1 MDIIKIIGIGLI
13 SLIIIIIVKQ
23 YRPEFVIYVSIIAG
37 AIILMLIMDKVSSII
52 NLLTALS
59 NKTVV
64 NNEFLTLLIKITG
77 IAFLTE
83 FSVSLC
89 KDSGETAIA
98 NKIDIGG
105 KVIII
110 SMSIPII
117 ASLLETIIKILLL
130 LIIICIQTISLAQ
143 TETIEQSEI
152 LESQQK
158 TLNISSFIEE
168 AKKYSSNV
176 YKDIDFNGLFNSA
189 ITGNINNKTIIN
201 NILKILGKE
210 IVGSVAVI
218 GSIILIIIIHSIFK
232 SLSEGLEN
240 KTISQITYYIQYILI
255 VTLIMTNF
263 SNILIMIK
271 ESIQNLVGFMNN
283 LIPILITLMLTTG
296 NIVSANLMQPI
307 ILFIITFIGNFI
319 TTIIIPLVL
328 IATALGIISKISDK
342 IQIDKLSKFLKSS
355 VVWILGVILTIFV
368 GLISVEGSLSSSVD
382 GITAKTTKAAVSSF
396 IPVVGKI
403 LRRCSRYSNRL

>member
-1 MDIIKIIGIGLI
+1 MK
-13 SLIIIIIVKQ
+13 
-23 YRPEFVIYVSIIAG
+23 
-37 AIILMLIMDKVSSII
+37 
-52 NLLTALS
+52 
-59 NKTVV
+59 
-64 NNEFLTLLIKITG
+64 
-77 IAFLTE
+77 
-83 FSVSLC
+83 
-89 KDSGETAIA
+89 
-98 NKIDIGG
+98 
-105 KVIII
+105 
-110 SMSIPII
+110 
-117 ASLLETIIKILLL
+117 IKILLL
-130 LIIICIQTISLAQ
+130 LIIICIPTISLAQ

-201 NILKILGKE
+201 DILKILGKE

-296 NIVSANLMQPI
+296 NIVSANLIQPI

>member
-1 MDIIKIIGIGLI
+1 MK
-13 SLIIIIIVKQ
+13 
-23 YRPEFVIYVSIIAG
+23 
-37 AIILMLIMDKVSSII
+37 
-52 NLLTALS
+52 
-59 NKTVV
+59 
-64 NNEFLTLLIKITG
+64 
-77 IAFLTE
+77 
-83 FSVSLC
+83 
-89 KDSGETAIA
+89 
-98 NKIDIGG
+98 
-105 KVIII
+105 
-110 SMSIPII
+110 
-117 ASLLETIIKILLL
+117 IKILLL

-176 YKDIDFNGLFNSA
+176 YKDIDFNELFNSA

-201 NILKILGKE
+201 DILKILGKE

-296 NIVSANLMQPI
+296 NIVSANLIQPI

>member
-1 MDIIKIIGIGLI
+1 MK
-13 SLIIIIIVKQ
+13 
-23 YRPEFVIYVSIIAG
+23 
-37 AIILMLIMDKVSSII
+37 
-52 NLLTALS
+52 
-59 NKTVV
+59 
-64 NNEFLTLLIKITG
+64 
-77 IAFLTE
+77 
-83 FSVSLC
+83 
-89 KDSGETAIA
+89 
-98 NKIDIGG
+98 
-105 KVIII
+105 
-110 SMSIPII
+110 
-117 ASLLETIIKILLL
+117 IKILLL
-130 LIIICIQTISLAQ
+130 LIIICIPTISLAQ

-176 YKDIDFNGLFNSA
+176 YKDIDFNELFNSA

-201 NILKILGKE
+201 DILKILGKE

-342 IQIDKLSKFLKSS
+342 IQIDKLSKFLKSGI
-355 VVWILGVILTIFV
+355 VWFLGIILTVFV
-368 GLISVEGSLSSSVD
+368 GVVSLEGTISSSVD

>member
-1 MDIIKIIGIGLI
+1 MK
-13 SLIIIIIVKQ
+13 
-23 YRPEFVIYVSIIAG
+23 
-37 AIILMLIMDKVSSII
+37 
-52 NLLTALS
+52 
-59 NKTVV
+59 
-64 NNEFLTLLIKITG
+64 
-77 IAFLTE
+77 
-83 FSVSLC
+83 
-89 KDSGETAIA
+89 
-98 NKIDIGG
+98 
-105 KVIII
+105 
-110 SMSIPII
+110 
-117 ASLLETIIKILLL
+117 IKILLL
-130 LIIICIQTISLAQ
+130 LIIICIPTISLAQ

-152 LESQQK
+152 LESQQE

-168 AKKYSSNV
+168 AKKYSANV
-176 YKDIDFNGLFNSA
+176 YKDIDFNELFNLA

-201 NILKILGKE
+201 NILKILDKE

-296 NIVSANLMQPI
+296 NIVSANLIQPI

-342 IQIDKLSKFLKSS
+342 IQIDKLSKFLKLS

>member
-1 MDIIKIIGIGLI
+1 MK
-13 SLIIIIIVKQ
+13 
-23 YRPEFVIYVSIIAG
+23 
-37 AIILMLIMDKVSSII
+37 
-52 NLLTALS
+52 
-59 NKTVV
+59 
-64 NNEFLTLLIKITG
+64 
-77 IAFLTE
+77 
-83 FSVSLC
+83 
-89 KDSGETAIA
+89 
-98 NKIDIGG
+98 
-105 KVIII
+105 
-110 SMSIPII
+110 
-117 ASLLETIIKILLL
+117 IKILLL

-201 NILKILGKE
+201 DILKILGKE

>member
-1 MDIIKIIGIGLI
+1 MK
-13 SLIIIIIVKQ
+13 
-23 YRPEFVIYVSIIAG
+23 
-37 AIILMLIMDKVSSII
+37 
-52 NLLTALS
+52 
-59 NKTVV
+59 
-64 NNEFLTLLIKITG
+64 
-77 IAFLTE
+77 
-83 FSVSLC
+83 
-89 KDSGETAIA
+89 
-98 NKIDIGG
+98 
-105 KVIII
+105 
-110 SMSIPII
+110 
-117 ASLLETIIKILLL
+117 IKILLL

-152 LESQQK
+152 LESQQE

-168 AKKYSSNV
+168 AKKYSANV
-176 YKDIDFNGLFNSA
+176 YKDIDFNELFNSA

-201 NILKILGKE
+201 DILKILGKE

-296 NIVSANLMQPI
+296 NIVSANLIQPI

>member
-1 MDIIKIIGIGLI
+1 M
-13 SLIIIIIVKQ
+13 
-23 YRPEFVIYVSIIAG
+23 F
-37 AIILMLIMDKVSSII
+37 
-52 NLLTALS
+52 NL
-59 NKTVV
+59 
-64 NNEFLTLLIKITG
+64 
-77 IAFLTE
+77 
-83 FSVSLC
+83 
-89 KDSGETAIA
+89 
-98 NKIDIGG
+98 
-105 KVIII
+105 
-110 SMSIPII
+110 
-117 ASLLETIIKILLL
+117 
-130 LIIICIQTISLAQ
+130 
-143 TETIEQSEI
+143 
-152 LESQQK
+152 
-158 TLNISSFIEE
+158 
-168 AKKYSSNV
+168 
-176 YKDIDFNGLFNSA
+176 A

>member
-1 MDIIKIIGIGLI
+1 MK
-13 SLIIIIIVKQ
+13 
-23 YRPEFVIYVSIIAG
+23 
-37 AIILMLIMDKVSSII
+37 
-52 NLLTALS
+52 
-59 NKTVV
+59 
-64 NNEFLTLLIKITG
+64 
-77 IAFLTE
+77 
-83 FSVSLC
+83 
-89 KDSGETAIA
+89 
-98 NKIDIGG
+98 
-105 KVIII
+105 
-110 SMSIPII
+110 
-117 ASLLETIIKILLL
+117 IKILLL
-130 LIIICIQTISLAQ
+130 LIIICIQTIKKTQ

-152 LESQQK
+152 LESQQE

-168 AKKYSSNV
+168 AKKYSANV
-176 YKDIDFNGLFNSA
+176 YKDIDFNELFNLA

-296 NIVSANLMQPI
+296 NIVSANLIQPI

>member
-1 MDIIKIIGIGLI
+1 MK
-13 SLIIIIIVKQ
+13 
-23 YRPEFVIYVSIIAG
+23 
-37 AIILMLIMDKVSSII
+37 
-52 NLLTALS
+52 
-59 NKTVV
+59 
-64 NNEFLTLLIKITG
+64 
-77 IAFLTE
+77 
-83 FSVSLC
+83 
-89 KDSGETAIA
+89 
-98 NKIDIGG
+98 
-105 KVIII
+105 
-110 SMSIPII
+110 
-117 ASLLETIIKILLL
+117 IKILLL

-152 LESQQK
+152 LESQQE

-168 AKKYSSNV
+168 AKKYSANV
-176 YKDIDFNGLFNSA
+176 YKDIDFNELFNLA

-218 GSIILIIIIHSIFK
+218 GSIILIIIINSIFK

>member
-1 MDIIKIIGIGLI
+1 MK
-13 SLIIIIIVKQ
+13 
-23 YRPEFVIYVSIIAG
+23 
-37 AIILMLIMDKVSSII
+37 
-52 NLLTALS
+52 
-59 NKTVV
+59 
-64 NNEFLTLLIKITG
+64 
-77 IAFLTE
+77 
-83 FSVSLC
+83 
-89 KDSGETAIA
+89 
-98 NKIDIGG
+98 
-105 KVIII
+105 
-110 SMSIPII
+110 
-117 ASLLETIIKILLL
+117 IKILLL

-176 YKDIDFNGLFNSA
+176 YKDIDFNELFNSA

-201 NILKILGKE
+201 DILKILGKE

>member
-1 MDIIKIIGIGLI
+1 MK
-13 SLIIIIIVKQ
+13 
-23 YRPEFVIYVSIIAG
+23 
-37 AIILMLIMDKVSSII
+37 
-52 NLLTALS
+52 
-59 NKTVV
+59 
-64 NNEFLTLLIKITG
+64 
-77 IAFLTE
+77 
-83 FSVSLC
+83 
-89 KDSGETAIA
+89 
-98 NKIDIGG
+98 
-105 KVIII
+105 
-110 SMSIPII
+110 
-117 ASLLETIIKILLL
+117 IKILLL
-130 LIIICIQTISLAQ
+130 LIIICIPTISLAQ

-176 YKDIDFNGLFNSA
+176 YKDIDFNELFNLA

-232 SLSEGLEN
+232 SLSEGSEN

>member
-1 MDIIKIIGIGLI
+1 MK
-13 SLIIIIIVKQ
+13 
-23 YRPEFVIYVSIIAG
+23 
-37 AIILMLIMDKVSSII
+37 
-52 NLLTALS
+52 
-59 NKTVV
+59 
-64 NNEFLTLLIKITG
+64 
-77 IAFLTE
+77 
-83 FSVSLC
+83 
-89 KDSGETAIA
+89 
-98 NKIDIGG
+98 
-105 KVIII
+105 
-110 SMSIPII
+110 
-117 ASLLETIIKILLL
+117 IKILLL
-130 LIIICIQTISLAQ
+130 LIIICIPTISLAQ

-168 AKKYSSNV
+168 AKKYSANV
-176 YKDIDFNGLFNSA
+176 YKDIDFNELFNSA

-201 NILKILGKE
+201 DILKILGKE

>member
-1 MDIIKIIGIGLI
+1 MK
-13 SLIIIIIVKQ
+13 
-23 YRPEFVIYVSIIAG
+23 
-37 AIILMLIMDKVSSII
+37 
-52 NLLTALS
+52 
-59 NKTVV
+59 
-64 NNEFLTLLIKITG
+64 
-77 IAFLTE
+77 
-83 FSVSLC
+83 
-89 KDSGETAIA
+89 
-98 NKIDIGG
+98 
-105 KVIII
+105 
-110 SMSIPII
+110 
-117 ASLLETIIKILLL
+117 IKILLL
-130 LIIICIQTISLAQ
+130 LIIICIPTISLAQ

-168 AKKYSSNV
+168 AKKYSANV
-176 YKDIDFNGLFNSA
+176 YKDIDFNELFNLA
-189 ITGNINNKTIIN
+189 ITGNINNKTILN

-296 NIVSANLMQPI
+296 NIVSANLIQPI

>member
-1 MDIIKIIGIGLI
+1 MK
-13 SLIIIIIVKQ
+13 
-23 YRPEFVIYVSIIAG
+23 
-37 AIILMLIMDKVSSII
+37 
-52 NLLTALS
+52 
-59 NKTVV
+59 
-64 NNEFLTLLIKITG
+64 
-77 IAFLTE
+77 
-83 FSVSLC
+83 
-89 KDSGETAIA
+89 
-98 NKIDIGG
+98 
-105 KVIII
+105 
-110 SMSIPII
+110 
-117 ASLLETIIKILLL
+117 IKILLL

-176 YKDIDFNGLFNSA
+176 YKDIDFNELFNLA

>member
-1 MDIIKIIGIGLI
+1 MK
-13 SLIIIIIVKQ
+13 
-23 YRPEFVIYVSIIAG
+23 
-37 AIILMLIMDKVSSII
+37 
-52 NLLTALS
+52 
-59 NKTVV
+59 
-64 NNEFLTLLIKITG
+64 
-77 IAFLTE
+77 
-83 FSVSLC
+83 
-89 KDSGETAIA
+89 
-98 NKIDIGG
+98 
-105 KVIII
+105 
-110 SMSIPII
+110 
-117 ASLLETIIKILLL
+117 IKILLL

-168 AKKYSSNV
+168 AKKYSANV
-176 YKDIDFNGLFNSA
+176 YKDIDFNELFNLA

>member
-1 MDIIKIIGIGLI
+1 MK
-13 SLIIIIIVKQ
+13 
-23 YRPEFVIYVSIIAG
+23 
-37 AIILMLIMDKVSSII
+37 
-52 NLLTALS
+52 
-59 NKTVV
+59 
-64 NNEFLTLLIKITG
+64 
-77 IAFLTE
+77 
-83 FSVSLC
+83 
-89 KDSGETAIA
+89 
-98 NKIDIGG
+98 
-105 KVIII
+105 
-110 SMSIPII
+110 
-117 ASLLETIIKILLL
+117 IKILLL

-152 LESQQK
+152 LESQQE

-176 YKDIDFNGLFNSA
+176 YKDIDFNELFNLA

-201 NILKILGKE
+201 DILKILGKE

-296 NIVSANLMQPI
+296 NIVSANLIQPI

>member
-1 MDIIKIIGIGLI
+1 MK
-13 SLIIIIIVKQ
+13 
-23 YRPEFVIYVSIIAG
+23 
-37 AIILMLIMDKVSSII
+37 
-52 NLLTALS
+52 
-59 NKTVV
+59 
-64 NNEFLTLLIKITG
+64 
-77 IAFLTE
+77 
-83 FSVSLC
+83 
-89 KDSGETAIA
+89 
-98 NKIDIGG
+98 
-105 KVIII
+105 
-110 SMSIPII
+110 
-117 ASLLETIIKILLL
+117 IKILLL
-130 LIIICIQTISLAQ
+130 LIIICIPTISLAQ

-176 YKDIDFNGLFNSA
+176 YKDIDFNELFNSA

-201 NILKILGKE
+201 DILKILGKE

-296 NIVSANLMQPI
+296 NIVSANLIQPI

-342 IQIDKLSKFLKSS
+342 IQIDKLSKFLKLS

>member
-1 MDIIKIIGIGLI
+1 MK
-13 SLIIIIIVKQ
+13 
-23 YRPEFVIYVSIIAG
+23 
-37 AIILMLIMDKVSSII
+37 
-52 NLLTALS
+52 
-59 NKTVV
+59 
-64 NNEFLTLLIKITG
+64 
-77 IAFLTE
+77 
-83 FSVSLC
+83 
-89 KDSGETAIA
+89 
-98 NKIDIGG
+98 
-105 KVIII
+105 
-110 SMSIPII
+110 
-117 ASLLETIIKILLL
+117 IKILLL
-130 LIIICIQTISLAQ
+130 LIIICIPTISLAQ

-168 AKKYSSNV
+168 AKKYSANV
-176 YKDIDFNGLFNSA
+176 YKDIDFNELFNLA

-201 NILKILGKE
+201 DILKILGKE

-296 NIVSANLMQPI
+296 NIVSANLIQPI

>member
-1 MDIIKIIGIGLI
+1 MK
-13 SLIIIIIVKQ
+13 
-23 YRPEFVIYVSIIAG
+23 
-37 AIILMLIMDKVSSII
+37 
-52 NLLTALS
+52 
-59 NKTVV
+59 
-64 NNEFLTLLIKITG
+64 
-77 IAFLTE
+77 
-83 FSVSLC
+83 
-89 KDSGETAIA
+89 
-98 NKIDIGG
+98 
-105 KVIII
+105 
-110 SMSIPII
+110 
-117 ASLLETIIKILLL
+117 IKILLL
-130 LIIICIQTISLAQ
+130 LIIICIPTISLAQ

-176 YKDIDFNGLFNSA
+176 YKDIDFNELFNSA

-296 NIVSANLMQPI
+296 NIVSANLIQPI

>member
-1 MDIIKIIGIGLI
+1 MK
-13 SLIIIIIVKQ
+13 
-23 YRPEFVIYVSIIAG
+23 
-37 AIILMLIMDKVSSII
+37 
-52 NLLTALS
+52 
-59 NKTVV
+59 
-64 NNEFLTLLIKITG
+64 
-77 IAFLTE
+77 
-83 FSVSLC
+83 
-89 KDSGETAIA
+89 
-98 NKIDIGG
+98 
-105 KVIII
+105 
-110 SMSIPII
+110 
-117 ASLLETIIKILLL
+117 IKILLL
-130 LIIICIQTISLAQ
+130 LIIICIPTISLAQ

-176 YKDIDFNGLFNSA
+176 YKDIDFNELFNLA

-201 NILKILGKE
+201 DILKILGKE

-296 NIVSANLMQPI
+296 NIVSANLIQPI

>member
-1 MDIIKIIGIGLI
+1 MK
-13 SLIIIIIVKQ
+13 
-23 YRPEFVIYVSIIAG
+23 
-37 AIILMLIMDKVSSII
+37 
-52 NLLTALS
+52 
-59 NKTVV
+59 
-64 NNEFLTLLIKITG
+64 
-77 IAFLTE
+77 
-83 FSVSLC
+83 
-89 KDSGETAIA
+89 
-98 NKIDIGG
+98 
-105 KVIII
+105 
-110 SMSIPII
+110 
-117 ASLLETIIKILLL
+117 IKILLL
-130 LIIICIQTISLAQ
+130 LIIICIPTISLAQ

-176 YKDIDFNGLFNSA
+176 YKDIDFNEWFNSA

-201 NILKILGKE
+201 DILKILGKE

>member
-1 MDIIKIIGIGLI
+1 MK
-13 SLIIIIIVKQ
+13 
-23 YRPEFVIYVSIIAG
+23 
-37 AIILMLIMDKVSSII
+37 
-52 NLLTALS
+52 
-59 NKTVV
+59 
-64 NNEFLTLLIKITG
+64 
-77 IAFLTE
+77 
-83 FSVSLC
+83 
-89 KDSGETAIA
+89 
-98 NKIDIGG
+98 
-105 KVIII
+105 
-110 SMSIPII
+110 
-117 ASLLETIIKILLL
+117 IKILLL
-130 LIIICIQTISLAQ
+130 LIIICIPTISLAQ

-152 LESQQK
+152 LESQQE

-176 YKDIDFNGLFNSA
+176 YKDIDFNELFNLA

-296 NIVSANLMQPI
+296 NIVSANLIQPI

-355 VVWILGVILTIFV
+355 VV
-368 GLISVEGSLSSSVD
+368 
-382 GITAKTTKAAVSSF
+382 
-396 IPVVGKI
+396 
-403 LRRCSRYSNRL
+403 

>member
-1 MDIIKIIGIGLI
+1 MK
-13 SLIIIIIVKQ
+13 
-23 YRPEFVIYVSIIAG
+23 
-37 AIILMLIMDKVSSII
+37 
-52 NLLTALS
+52 
-59 NKTVV
+59 
-64 NNEFLTLLIKITG
+64 
-77 IAFLTE
+77 
-83 FSVSLC
+83 
-89 KDSGETAIA
+89 
-98 NKIDIGG
+98 
-105 KVIII
+105 
-110 SMSIPII
+110 
-117 ASLLETIIKILLL
+117 IKILLL
-130 LIIICIQTISLAQ
+130 LIIICIPTISLAQ

-152 LESQQK
+152 LESQQE

-176 YKDIDFNGLFNSA
+176 YKDIDFNELFNLA

-201 NILKILGKE
+201 DILKILGKE

>member
-1 MDIIKIIGIGLI
+1 MK
-13 SLIIIIIVKQ
+13 
-23 YRPEFVIYVSIIAG
+23 
-37 AIILMLIMDKVSSII
+37 
-52 NLLTALS
+52 
-59 NKTVV
+59 
-64 NNEFLTLLIKITG
+64 
-77 IAFLTE
+77 
-83 FSVSLC
+83 
-89 KDSGETAIA
+89 
-98 NKIDIGG
+98 
-105 KVIII
+105 
-110 SMSIPII
+110 
-117 ASLLETIIKILLL
+117 IKILLL
-130 LIIICIQTISLAQ
+130 LIIICIPTISLEQ

-176 YKDIDFNGLFNSA
+176 YKDIDFNELFNSA

-201 NILKILGKE
+201 DILKILGKE

>member
-1 MDIIKIIGIGLI
+1 MK
-13 SLIIIIIVKQ
+13 
-23 YRPEFVIYVSIIAG
+23 
-37 AIILMLIMDKVSSII
+37 
-52 NLLTALS
+52 
-59 NKTVV
+59 
-64 NNEFLTLLIKITG
+64 
-77 IAFLTE
+77 
-83 FSVSLC
+83 
-89 KDSGETAIA
+89 
-98 NKIDIGG
+98 
-105 KVIII
+105 
-110 SMSIPII
+110 
-117 ASLLETIIKILLL
+117 IKILLL
-130 LIIICIQTISLAQ
+130 LIIICIPTISLAQ

-152 LESQQK
+152 LESQQE

-168 AKKYSSNV
+168 AKKYSANV
-176 YKDIDFNGLFNSA
+176 YKDIDFNELFNSA

-201 NILKILGKE
+201 DILKILGKE

>member
-1 MDIIKIIGIGLI
+1 MK
-13 SLIIIIIVKQ
+13 
-23 YRPEFVIYVSIIAG
+23 
-37 AIILMLIMDKVSSII
+37 
-52 NLLTALS
+52 
-59 NKTVV
+59 
-64 NNEFLTLLIKITG
+64 
-77 IAFLTE
+77 
-83 FSVSLC
+83 
-89 KDSGETAIA
+89 
-98 NKIDIGG
+98 
-105 KVIII
+105 
-110 SMSIPII
+110 
-117 ASLLETIIKILLL
+117 IKILLL

-152 LESQQK
+152 LESQQE

-168 AKKYSSNV
+168 AKKYSANV
-176 YKDIDFNGLFNSA
+176 YKDIDFNELFNLA

-255 VTLIMTNF
+255 ITLIMTNF

-296 NIVSANLMQPI
+296 NIVSANLIQPI

>member
-1 MDIIKIIGIGLI
+1 MK
-13 SLIIIIIVKQ
+13 
-23 YRPEFVIYVSIIAG
+23 
-37 AIILMLIMDKVSSII
+37 
-52 NLLTALS
+52 
-59 NKTVV
+59 
-64 NNEFLTLLIKITG
+64 
-77 IAFLTE
+77 
-83 FSVSLC
+83 
-89 KDSGETAIA
+89 
-98 NKIDIGG
+98 
-105 KVIII
+105 
-110 SMSIPII
+110 
-117 ASLLETIIKILLL
+117 IKILLL
-130 LIIICIQTISLAQ
+130 LIIICIPTISLAQ

-176 YKDIDFNGLFNSA
+176 FKDIDFNELFNSA

-201 NILKILGKE
+201 DILKILGKE

>member
-1 MDIIKIIGIGLI
+1 MK
-13 SLIIIIIVKQ
+13 
-23 YRPEFVIYVSIIAG
+23 
-37 AIILMLIMDKVSSII
+37 
-52 NLLTALS
+52 
-59 NKTVV
+59 
-64 NNEFLTLLIKITG
+64 
-77 IAFLTE
+77 
-83 FSVSLC
+83 
-89 KDSGETAIA
+89 
-98 NKIDIGG
+98 
-105 KVIII
+105 
-110 SMSIPII
+110 
-117 ASLLETIIKILLL
+117 IKILLL
-130 LIIICIQTISLAQ
+130 LIIICIPTISLAQ

-176 YKDIDFNGLFNSA
+176 YKDIDFNELFNSA
-189 ITGNINNKTIIN
+189 ITWNINNKTIIN
-201 NILKILGKE
+201 DILKILGKE

>member
-1 MDIIKIIGIGLI
+1 MK
-13 SLIIIIIVKQ
+13 
-23 YRPEFVIYVSIIAG
+23 
-37 AIILMLIMDKVSSII
+37 
-52 NLLTALS
+52 
-59 NKTVV
+59 
-64 NNEFLTLLIKITG
+64 
-77 IAFLTE
+77 
-83 FSVSLC
+83 
-89 KDSGETAIA
+89 
-98 NKIDIGG
+98 
-105 KVIII
+105 
-110 SMSIPII
+110 
-117 ASLLETIIKILLL
+117 IKILLL
-130 LIIICIQTISLAQ
+130 LIIICIPTISLAQ

-176 YKDIDFNGLFNSA
+176 YKDIDFNELFNSA

-201 NILKILGKE
+201 DILKILGKE

-342 IQIDKLSKFLKSS
+342 IQIDKLSKFLK
-355 VVWILGVILTIFV
+355 
-368 GLISVEGSLSSSVD
+368 
-382 GITAKTTKAAVSSF
+382 
-396 IPVVGKI
+396 
-403 LRRCSRYSNRL
+403 

>member
-1 MDIIKIIGIGLI
+1 MK
-13 SLIIIIIVKQ
+13 
-23 YRPEFVIYVSIIAG
+23 
-37 AIILMLIMDKVSSII
+37 
-52 NLLTALS
+52 
-59 NKTVV
+59 
-64 NNEFLTLLIKITG
+64 
-77 IAFLTE
+77 
-83 FSVSLC
+83 
-89 KDSGETAIA
+89 
-98 NKIDIGG
+98 
-105 KVIII
+105 
-110 SMSIPII
+110 
-117 ASLLETIIKILLL
+117 IKILLL
-130 LIIICIQTISLAQ
+130 LIIICIPTISLAQ

-152 LESQQK
+152 LESQQE

-168 AKKYSSNV
+168 AKKYSANV
-176 YKDIDFNGLFNSA
+176 YKDIDFNELFNLA

>member
-1 MDIIKIIGIGLI
+1 MK
-13 SLIIIIIVKQ
+13 
-23 YRPEFVIYVSIIAG
+23 
-37 AIILMLIMDKVSSII
+37 
-52 NLLTALS
+52 
-59 NKTVV
+59 
-64 NNEFLTLLIKITG
+64 
-77 IAFLTE
+77 
-83 FSVSLC
+83 
-89 KDSGETAIA
+89 
-98 NKIDIGG
+98 
-105 KVIII
+105 
-110 SMSIPII
+110 
-117 ASLLETIIKILLL
+117 IKILLL

-168 AKKYSSNV
+168 AKKYSANV
-176 YKDIDFNGLFNSA
+176 YKDIDFNELFNLA

-296 NIVSANLMQPI
+296 NIVSANLIQPI

>member
-1 MDIIKIIGIGLI
+1 MK
-13 SLIIIIIVKQ
+13 
-23 YRPEFVIYVSIIAG
+23 
-37 AIILMLIMDKVSSII
+37 
-52 NLLTALS
+52 
-59 NKTVV
+59 
-64 NNEFLTLLIKITG
+64 
-77 IAFLTE
+77 
-83 FSVSLC
+83 
-89 KDSGETAIA
+89 
-98 NKIDIGG
+98 
-105 KVIII
+105 
-110 SMSIPII
+110 
-117 ASLLETIIKILLL
+117 IKILLL
-130 LIIICIQTISLAQ
+130 LIIICIPTISLAQ

-176 YKDIDFNGLFNSA
+176 YKDIDFNELFNLA

-296 NIVSANLMQPI
+296 NIVSANLIQPI

-396 IPVVGKI
+396 IPVVVKI

>member
-1 MDIIKIIGIGLI
+1 MK
-13 SLIIIIIVKQ
+13 
-23 YRPEFVIYVSIIAG
+23 
-37 AIILMLIMDKVSSII
+37 
-52 NLLTALS
+52 
-59 NKTVV
+59 
-64 NNEFLTLLIKITG
+64 
-77 IAFLTE
+77 
-83 FSVSLC
+83 
-89 KDSGETAIA
+89 
-98 NKIDIGG
+98 
-105 KVIII
+105 
-110 SMSIPII
+110 
-117 ASLLETIIKILLL
+117 IKILLL

-152 LESQQK
+152 LESQQE

-168 AKKYSSNV
+168 AKKYSANV
-176 YKDIDFNGLFNSA
+176 YKDIDFNELFNLA

-382 GITAKTTKAAVSSF
+382 GITAKTTKAAVSRF

>member
-1 MDIIKIIGIGLI
+1 MK
-13 SLIIIIIVKQ
+13 
-23 YRPEFVIYVSIIAG
+23 
-37 AIILMLIMDKVSSII
+37 
-52 NLLTALS
+52 
-59 NKTVV
+59 
-64 NNEFLTLLIKITG
+64 
-77 IAFLTE
+77 
-83 FSVSLC
+83 
-89 KDSGETAIA
+89 
-98 NKIDIGG
+98 
-105 KVIII
+105 
-110 SMSIPII
+110 
-117 ASLLETIIKILLL
+117 IKILLL
-130 LIIICIQTISLAQ
+130 LIIICIPTISLAQ

-168 AKKYSSNV
+168 AKKYSANV
-176 YKDIDFNGLFNSA
+176 YKDIDFNELFNLA

-201 NILKILGKE
+201 DILKILGKE

>member
-1 MDIIKIIGIGLI
+1 MK
-13 SLIIIIIVKQ
+13 
-23 YRPEFVIYVSIIAG
+23 
-37 AIILMLIMDKVSSII
+37 
-52 NLLTALS
+52 
-59 NKTVV
+59 
-64 NNEFLTLLIKITG
+64 
-77 IAFLTE
+77 
-83 FSVSLC
+83 
-89 KDSGETAIA
+89 
-98 NKIDIGG
+98 
-105 KVIII
+105 
-110 SMSIPII
+110 
-117 ASLLETIIKILLL
+117 IKILLL
-130 LIIICIQTISLAQ
+130 LIIICIPTISLAQ

-176 YKDIDFNGLFNSA
+176 YKDIDFNELFNSA

-201 NILKILGKE
+201 DILKIFGKE

>member
-1 MDIIKIIGIGLI
+1 MK
-13 SLIIIIIVKQ
+13 
-23 YRPEFVIYVSIIAG
+23 
-37 AIILMLIMDKVSSII
+37 
-52 NLLTALS
+52 
-59 NKTVV
+59 
-64 NNEFLTLLIKITG
+64 
-77 IAFLTE
+77 
-83 FSVSLC
+83 
-89 KDSGETAIA
+89 
-98 NKIDIGG
+98 
-105 KVIII
+105 
-110 SMSIPII
+110 
-117 ASLLETIIKILLL
+117 IKILLL
-130 LIIICIQTISLAQ
+130 LIIICIPTISLAQ

-158 TLNISSFIEE
+158 TLNISSIIEE

-176 YKDIDFNGLFNSA
+176 YKDIDFNELFNSA

-201 NILKILGKE
+201 DILKILGKE

>member
-1 MDIIKIIGIGLI
+1 M
-13 SLIIIIIVKQ
+13 
-23 YRPEFVIYVSIIAG
+23 
-37 AIILMLIMDKVSSII
+37 
-52 NLLTALS
+52 
-59 NKTVV
+59 
-64 NNEFLTLLIKITG
+64 
-77 IAFLTE
+77 
-83 FSVSLC
+83 
-89 KDSGETAIA
+89 
-98 NKIDIGG
+98 
-105 KVIII
+105 
-110 SMSIPII
+110 
-117 ASLLETIIKILLL
+117 
-130 LIIICIQTISLAQ
+130 
-143 TETIEQSEI
+143 
-152 LESQQK
+152 
-158 TLNISSFIEE
+158 
-168 AKKYSSNV
+168 
-176 YKDIDFNGLFNSA
+176 FNSA

-201 NILKILGKE
+201 DILKILGKE

-355 VVWILGVILTIFV
+355 VVWILGVILTI
-368 GLISVEGSLSSSVD
+368 LWD
-382 GITAKTTKAAVSSF
+382 
-396 IPVVGKI
+396 
-403 LRRCSRYSNRL
+403 